1 MYKAILIGIVSGGIG
16 FAAGYIFCKKKL
28 EKDFVEKT
36 EAALKDIQKLK
47 STKNNKEETK
57 KTSEAVSNSGQVTK
71 SSTEAPKRLEFSPE
85 DKARYAELSKQY
97 YDPNRVHEPPS
108 RDTDYSAYIHVIP
121 EEEFMADIDYDT
133 LQLTLYSD
141 GVLADDIEYRVQN
154 PKELIGNALDLLND
168 DTWTVYVKNDYTKTY
183 YEIEK
188 DSRTYS
194 EVMSDPNICRN
205 PQAALEYDSDDDGTR
220 Y

>member
-1 MYKAILIGIVSGGIG
+1 MYKAVLIGIVSGGIG
-16 FAAGYIFCKKKL
+16 FAAGYVFCKKKL

-47 STKNNKEETK
+47 STKNNKEESKQTREPCDC
-57 KTSEAVSNSGQVTK
+57 SDQATK
-71 SSTEAPKRLEFSPE
+71 SSIEAPKRLEFSPE
-85 DKARYAELSKQY
+85 DKARYAELSKKY

-141 GVLADDIEYRVQN
+141 GVLADDVEYRVQN

>member
-1 MYKAILIGIVSGGIG
+1 MYKAVLIGIVSGGIG
-16 FAAGYIFCKKKL
+16 FAAGYVFCKKKL
-28 EKDFVEKT
+28 EKNFVEKT
-36 EAALKDIQKLK
+36 EAALNDIQKLK
-47 STKNNKEETK
+47 STKNDKEESK
-57 KTSEAVSNSGQVTK
+57 QTSEPAGCSDQVTK
-71 SSTEAPKRLEFSPE
+71 YSTEAPKRLEFSPE
-85 DKARYAELSKQY
+85 DKARYAELSKKY

-108 RDTDYSAYIHVIP
+108 RDTDYSAYIHVIQ

-141 GVLADDIEYRVQN
+141 GVLADDVEYRVQN